1 MKGIMYWHPKLY
13 AFTMKLLYGTKMYY
27 KRYEYIAREVDGL
40 SVLDVGCGDC
50 YLANYIPKERY
61 KGIDINSAFLKSA
74 RKKGLHVNYLDVK
87 KQDIPE
93 TECIII
99 SGILHQLYP
108 HHEEVLKKALE
119 STTKKLIICE
129 PTTHLA
135 SSKNPYLKKIARMIN
150 NPGYGSPK
158 KRLSK
163 KELFELYKNY
173 NVTKLF
179 EVGRDSF
186 AIFKGNNERG
196 RK

>member
-1 MKGIMYWHPKLY
+1 
-13 AFTMKLLYGTKMYY
+13 
-27 KRYEYIAREVDGL
+27 
-40 SVLDVGCGDC
+40 
-50 YLANYIPKERY
+50 
-61 KGIDINSAFLKSA
+61 
-74 RKKGLHVNYLDVK
+74 
-87 KQDIPE
+87 
-93 TECIII
+93 
-99 SGILHQLYP
+99 
-108 HHEEVLKKALE
+108 
-119 STTKKLIICE
+119 
-129 PTTHLA
+129 
-135 SSKNPYLKKIARMIN
+135 MIN